1 MAKGPNSHW
10 YFGWG
15 SGMRFQNSVP
25 SHIDEIKEFTLMRNP
40 VFIADSMRLD
50 KVIFAYV
57 KFKGKVSREEKIR
70 VSNWLQVRTKSDSL
84 RFVLE

>member
-1 MAKGPNSHW
+1 MAKGPNSRW

-15 SGMRFQNSVP
+15 SGMRFQNGVP
-25 SHIDEIKEFTLMRNP
+25 SHLDDFEEFTLMRNP

-50 KVIFAYV
+50 TSIFAYFT
-57 KFKGKVSREEKIR
+57 FKGKVSREEKTR

-84 RFVLE
+84 RFMLK